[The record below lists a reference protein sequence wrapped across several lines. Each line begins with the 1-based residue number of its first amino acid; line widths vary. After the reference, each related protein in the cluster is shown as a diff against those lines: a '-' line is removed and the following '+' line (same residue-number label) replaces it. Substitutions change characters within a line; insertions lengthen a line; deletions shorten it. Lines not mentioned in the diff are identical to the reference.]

1 MTQNSGKMLSLG
13 AFFYIGLTIVGFEQG
28 MFFQTEFPLCDT
40 DLQPLVKDL
49 LFAAIYIVGSLQLMF
64 LVFTDYLGL
73 DSLLGG
79 KENSE
84 TLKGYA
90 RKYVTAVFFLVAIE
104 AFIALFANL
113 NVGCMTPGFPPETGG
128 AFL

>member
-1 MTQNSGKMLSLG
+1 MTQNSEKMLSVG
-13 AFFYIGLTIVGFEQG
+13 ALFFLSLTIVGFEQG

-40 DLQPLVKDL
+40 SLQPLVQDL
-49 LFAAIYIVGSLQLMF
+49 LFAAIYIVGSLQLLF

-79 KENSE
+79 TDNSE

-104 AFIALFANL
+104 AFIALFANI
-113 NVGCMTPGFPPETGG
+113 NIGCMTPGFPPQTGG